1 MSGLID
7 TIVRRRRASASSR
20 LGPPAHL
27 LDAHPWTPEAES
39 PAPVNGHAPAAVNG
53 RAPEVVDGPAAPA
66 EPAEPT
72 EPTPPAE
79 PTALAEAATAIA
91 PDEDPELATDDE
103 PADELD
109 EDPQLATDEEPD
121 DEPEQPTTTFRA
133 VEAPAAAA
141 IPAAPA
147 EPEPLEPLEPLEYP
161 PLRERIALRRR
172 ARHLTAVREIQL
184 RDLGGFLLELHR
196 FGRERPDLVEAK
208 LAATAATDAELRSL
222 HHRLD
227 EEAPI
232 GELRRPGIGGAC
244 EHCGAVHGSLDRFC
258 ASCGEP
264 LR

>member
-27 LDAHPWTPEAES
+27 LDEHPWAPAPE
-39 PAPVNGHAPAAVNG
+39 PGAPVNGHDPATAGAPA
-53 RAPEVVDGPAAPA
+53 
-66 EPAEPT
+66 
-72 EPTPPAE
+72 
-79 PTALAEAATAIA
+79 I
-91 PDEDPELATDDE
+91 DD
-103 PADELD
+103 A
-109 EDPQLATDEEPD
+109 
-121 DEPEQPTTTFRA
+121 PEQPTTSFAPVGGPAGRGEPAERA
-133 VEAPAAAA
+133 EAAEAPE
-141 IPAAPA
+141 AP
-147 EPEPLEPLEPLEYP
+147 ESLEYP

-172 ARHLTAVREIQL
+172 ARYLAGVREIQL
-184 RDLGGFLLELHR
+184 RDLGGFLLELRR
-196 FGRERPDLVEAK
+196 FGRERPDLIEAK
-208 LAATAATDAELRSL
+208 LAAAAATDAELRSL

>member
-27 LDAHPWTPEAES
+27 RGAPPWVSADEPPPVNGQAP
-39 PAPVNGHAPAAVNG
+39 PAVNGHAAEPAVEEPVPAVVDSEPQLEPEAEPHLEPGG
-53 RAPEVVDGPAAPA
+53 RAARRAGARAADHDVRGGRARARRARARPPEPAAP
-66 EPAEPT
+66 EPSHRSPSPSRSLSRRVDA
-72 EPTPPAE
+72 
-79 PTALAEAATAIA
+79 
-91 PDEDPELATDDE
+91 
-103 PADELD
+103 
-109 EDPQLATDEEPD
+109 
-121 DEPEQPTTTFRA
+121 
-133 VEAPAAAA
+133 
-141 IPAAPA
+141 
-147 EPEPLEPLEPLEYP
+147 LEYP
-161 PLRERIALRRR
+161 PLRERVALRRR
-172 ARHLTAVREIQL
+172 ARYLAGVREVQL

-196 FGRERPDLVEAK
+196 FGRSRPDLVQAK

>member
-27 LDAHPWTPEAES
+27 LETHPWAPESE
-39 PAPVNGHAPAAVNG
+39 PVNGHDPDA
-53 RAPEVVDGPAAPA
+53 DPAAPG
-66 EPAEPT
+66 
-72 EPTPPAE
+72 
-79 PTALAEAATAIA
+79 ATIDA
-91 PDEDPELATDDE
+91 
-103 PADELD
+103 
-109 EDPQLATDEEPD
+109 
-121 DEPEQPTTTFRA
+121 PEQPTTGFDA
-133 VEAPAAAA
+133 VA
-141 IPAAPA
+141 
-147 EPEPLEPLEPLEYP
+147 EPLEYP

-172 ARHLTAVREIQL
+172 ARYLAAVREIQL

-196 FGRERPDLVEAK
+196 FGRQRPDLVEAK

-222 HHRLD
+222 HHQLD

-258 ASCGEP
+258 ASCGEQ

>member
-27 LDAHPWTPEAES
+27 LDTHPRTPAAE
-39 PAPVNGHAPAAVNG
+39 PAAPVNGHAPAAG
-53 RAPEVVDGPAAPA
+53 DGHAPEAVDAQSAAPA
-66 EPAEPT
+66 EPSAAAE
-72 EPTPPAE
+72 
-79 PTALAEAATAIA
+79 LAEHAG
-91 PDEDPELATDDE
+91 PE
-103 PADELD
+103 PA
-109 EDPQLATDEEPD
+109 A
-121 DEPEQPTTTFRA
+121 EPEQ
-133 VEAPAAAA
+133 
-141 IPAAPA
+141 
-147 EPEPLEPLEPLEYP
+147 PLEYP
-161 PLRERIALRRR
+161 PLRERVALRRR
-172 ARHLTAVREIQL
+172 ARYLVGIREIQL

-196 FGRERPDLVEAK
+196 FGRQRPDLVEGK
-208 LAATAATDAELRSL
+208 LAAAAATDAELRSL

-232 GELRRPGIGGAC
+232 SELRRAGIGGAC